1 MKPRDIMLLVKY
13 ICPEQAR
20 TKRGNLRYLDELGL
34 LARRNRNKPTKAE
47 LLIWNEVLRKGK
59 TGYLFLRQKPIG
71 RFILDFYCSKL
82 LLAIEIDGDS
92 HNKRENRDEGRD
104 LYLEQRGVKTIRCT
118 NSDVL
123 GNIERVGT
131 DIRKKIMERKVSLFQ
146 REI

>member
-1 MKPRDIMLLVKY
+1 
-13 ICPEQAR
+13 
-20 TKRGNLRYLDELGL
+20 LRV

-47 LLIWNEVLRKGK
+47 LLIWNKVLRKGK

-104 LYLEQRGVKTIRCT
+104 LYFEQRGVETMRYT
-118 NSDVL
+118 NNDVL
-123 GNIERVGT
+123 GNIERVGV
-131 DIRKKIMERKVSLFQ
+131 DVRKKIMERKVSLFQ